1 MKSIILIWFW
11 ETLVII
17 SDSLSPSSFVNL
29 VKKDFKSRPDS
40 AKADSRLSILTPS
53 PSVKNVSGFIAQDVE
68 DTNFN
73 DLVGNFKHNSL
84 DDCKSFQ
91 YSGLIPALVKAIQ
104 ELEARIKTL
113 EG

>member
-1 MKSIILIWFW
+1 M
-11 ETLVII
+11 
-17 SDSLSPSSFVNL
+17 
-29 VKKDFKSRPDS
+29 
-40 AKADSRLSILTPS
+40 
-53 PSVKNVSGFIAQDVE
+53 E